1 MYSLNSVSLTYCFIN
16 LIRRVLIGMS
26 AYALSNLAPQ
36 GGEAGLKAYIPI
48 EIRNEMSLSDPGNTL
63 S

>member
-1 MYSLNSVSLTYCFIN
+1 
-16 LIRRVLIGMS
+16 MS